1 MKKLLFAA
9 LAVAAA
15 TIAQAQQAQEA
26 RRQVGV
32 GVSIN
37 PFEAGGLTSG
47 AAAIPTVE
55 VYVPINVAPKLRV
68 EPSLGIFT
76 NDEPSPRTS
85 TRDVTIGVGVFYVQR
100 LAAPF
105 DLYMGGRLKL
115 NFAHHE
121 NATSN
126 SGTDV
131 LLAGAFGGEHYFS
144 PHFSLG
150 AEAQLGFR
158 SNSSASGDNTT
169 VFTTGLGFLRFYFL

>member
-9 LAVAAA
+9 LVVATA
-15 TIAQAQQAQEA
+15 TLAQAQEA
-26 RRQVGV
+26 RKQVGV
-32 GVSIN
+32 GVSID
-37 PFEAGGLTSG
+37 PFAAAAFTSG
-47 AAAIPTVE
+47 AAPTPTVE
-55 VYVPINVAPKLRV
+55 VYVPINLMPKLRL

-76 NDEPSPRTS
+76 NDVNTGTS
-85 TRDVTIGVGVFYVQR
+85 TRDVTLGVGLFYVQR

-115 NFAHHE
+115 NFAHTE
-121 NATSN
+121 TTAGGSD

-131 LLAGAFGGEHYFS
+131 LLAGALGGEHYFS

-158 SNSSASGDNTT
+158 SNSSASGDNTS
-169 VFTTGLGFLRFYFL
+169 VFTTGLGFLRFYFM